1 MKKYVSFILLLAL
14 LCTGCSVRPSKD
26 DDTSFDEKIVVEKS
40 KQCVITDESSIASDF
55 DMFDLGMTVQNDDLA
70 LSDLVIMF
78 PVEDVCYLYFSMP
91 SDQDSYA
98 YRVKNIAINDSLY
111 EIELRSIDG
120 YYQKYKLEGY
130 GQFKTENNLYQI
142 TEINYYNEKNPSD
155 NHQYNIS
162 QNITT
167 VFDEEKFFFEQEYLY
182 NITLQ
187 GQCFESI
194 YQFNKENNM
203 LVDLWSKVIGNIER
217 LDEDRRSFFYFA
229 FKCYDIEK
237 DIHFV
242 PEDILQLDVEFE
254 RLTYEYQGKDS
265 DIAENL
271 EPETKKITQTIEPE
285 TRHIVGVDE
294 KRSNKCE
301 YVYDTINKLSEA
313 DLSKNVGKSNA
324 AVLNQAAKQ
333 YDWAVQYGA
342 EEGYPHKSNEA
353 GLLVREYDI
362 NYTKVKDF
370 KAIHI
375 VYRYEGKKVST
386 GTNSL
391 IKEVSTEIVEKVP
404 GKPSKIQETKYDIRK
419 IWQDETIGLLE
430 KVLKSVGELLQPVIP
445 ILIIVVIV
453 LIIRRFN
460 RSRFSPLTKK
470 YIEKVI
476 KEKLDDE

>member
-1 MKKYVSFILLLAL
+1 MKRYMSFILLLVL
-14 LCTGCSVRPSKD
+14 LLMGCSVRPNKD
-26 DDTSFDEKIVVEKS
+26 DDTKYKEDEVVENVK
-40 KQCVITDESSIASDF
+40 KCVITDESKISDDFNLFDIAMSD
-55 DMFDLGMTVQNDDLA
+55 QNDDLA

-78 PVEDVCYLYFSMP
+78 PTQDVCYFYFSMP
-91 SDQDSYA
+91 SDQDLYA
-98 YRVKNIAINDSLY
+98 YRVKNIAINEAIYDL
-111 EIELRSIDG
+111 ELVEVDG
-120 YYQKYKLEGY
+120 YYHKYKLEGY
-130 GQFKTENNLYQI
+130 SELKTENNLYQI
-142 TEINYYNEKNPSD
+142 TEINYYNEKDSSD
-155 NHQYNIS
+155 NQRYYIN

-167 VFDEEKFFFEQEYLY
+167 VFDDEKFFFEQEHIY
-182 NITLQ
+182 NVTLQ

-194 YQFNKENNM
+194 YQFNEENN
-203 LVDLWSKVIGNIER
+203 LIVDLWSKVVGDIER

-229 FKCYDIEK
+229 FKCYDTEK
-237 DIHFV
+237 DIHFL
-242 PEDILQLDVEFE
+242 PEDILQLDVEYE
-254 RLTYEYQGKDS
+254 RLTYEYKGKDS
-265 DIAENL
+265 GDAENIN
-271 EPETKKITQTIEPE
+271 PVSKKIVQTIEPE
-285 TRHIVGVDE
+285 TRHIVGSDE

-362 NYTKVKDF
+362 NYTQIKDF
-370 KAIHI
+370 EAIHI

-391 IKEVSTEIVEKVP
+391 IKEVTTEVEERNP
-404 GKPSKIQETKYDIRK
+404 GKPSKIQETKYEFRV
-419 IWQDETIGLLE
+419 IWQDETIGLVE
-430 KVLKSVGELLQPVIP
+430 KVIKSVNELLKPVIP
-445 ILIIVVIV
+445 VAIIVAII

-476 KEKLDDE
+476 KDKIDEK